1 MAHCE
6 VDSFVEK
13 FKHLWHA
20 GIKATLKVE
29 AVGGEA
35 SITLTTGLGHIPPP
49 PPLVNPLPPN
59 GQYSGCYRRGP
70 SYQRRQERRKAARV
84 AAAAVQVDVSLAE
97 EAINSSTAV
106 SEEAV
111 ALDRDSLA
119 EEAIDSS
126 AAVSEEAV
134 ALDNESPSQEVN
146 EKVAGKAAD
155 KYPCLLCDFDSNW
168 KNGLEIHMTRKHSQM
183 VQLDG
188 NITFDSVELEEDVK
202 YENTSH
208 YWKHGRL
215 GIMYQTFLDANLIID
230 NSNLSEEKKIEEK
243 SRILAARKSAF
254 GDGYKQFPP
263 WDKM

>member
-97 EAINSSTAV
+97 EALIH
-106 SEEAV
+106 
-111 ALDRDSLA
+111 LQLY
-119 EEAIDSS
+119 
-126 AAVSEEAV
+126 
-134 ALDNESPSQEVN
+134 Q
-146 EKVAGKAAD
+146 KK
-155 KYPCLLCDFDSNW
+155 LL
-168 KNGLEIHMTRKHSQM
+168 LLTVI
-183 VQLDG
+183 V
-188 NITFDSVELEEDVK
+188 
-202 YENTSH
+202 
-208 YWKHGRL
+208 
-215 GIMYQTFLDANLIID
+215 
-230 NSNLSEEKKIEEK
+230 
-243 SRILAARKSAF
+243 
-254 GDGYKQFPP
+254 
-263 WDKM
+263 